1 MRSISRQ
8 GGLARAG
15 YALPAGIAIAGI
27 LLSAVPSGAAAAT
40 VARSAFRRV
49 TYLGHSFEVPRTWQV
64 IGLSRHRRTCVR
76 FDRHAV
82 YLGTPSRNQAC
93 PSSVV
98 GTTEAMLIGPASRNA
113 VHVSVENKVTRQ
125 ITVVTGRLTV
135 TATFGTHPAEIDRIL
150 ASAGLRRPVVRTAVS
165 DLGGIAGGT
174 RAAGVPSLPAAVT
187 DFQGRGFDT
196 CAAPS
201 EAAMGTWRSSSP
213 YGAVGIYL
221 GGSDRACAQPN
232 LTPSWLRHEAA
243 AGWHFFPMYVGPQA
257 VFGELSKSSASQ
269 GAAAAADAV
278 HQAKRLGFGRR
289 TPIYYDMEA
298 YLPGQGGRVLRFF
311 SAWATTLHALGYSSG
326 VYSSSSSGIADL
338 AHQFGLGRYAMP
350 DVIFDALWNGQANT
364 QDPVFGPGEWADHHR
379 LHQYRGNVTRS
390 YGGTTMDVDLDF
402 LNVRLSPS
410 PSPSPSASG
419 SPSSSASPSPSV
431 TQPSETPS
439 PLPSPSITQPVPVTQ
454 PNGTPS
460 PSAAFTLPDGTTD
473 VFYRGTDGGLWYV
486 RHVPG
491 GGWARPVGLGG
502 HLASEPSAIAVDSEH
517 IRVFYRGADGFL
529 WQVRYTPAGWSRPR
543 ALSRMGVLGG
553 RPMAVAQP
561 TGVIDVFWKS
571 PGAHLS
577 FGEYSQAQGWSS
589 PQRLAGKLAS
599 YPSPVISSRG
609 VIQVF
614 WKGQGGRPLACG
626 PRPQRP
632 VERTR
637 EPGHG
642 PARKP
647 AASNRPAERQGRGVL
662 AASRQDSHSDRLPQ
676 RDRSLA
682 GALLTRRRHA
692 PVAADS
698 GVRRRACPR
707 LFSGDD
713 GWPLAAGGNPIRRPG
728 WSAAA
733 GGETPGIG
741 TLRRHRL
748 RRGPDRRVLERIW
761 RPALVAADVTREP
774 RA

>member
-1 MRSISRQ
+1 
-8 GGLARAG
+8 
-15 YALPAGIAIAGI
+15 
-27 LLSAVPSGAAAAT
+27 
-40 VARSAFRRV
+40 
-49 TYLGHSFEVPRTWQV
+49 
-64 IGLSRHRRTCVR
+64 
-76 FDRHAV
+76 
-82 YLGTPSRNQAC
+82 
-93 PSSVV
+93 
-98 GTTEAMLIGPASRNA
+98 MLIGPASRNA

-278 HQAKRLGFGRR
+278 HQAKRLGFGPR

-589 PQRLAGKLAS
+589 PQWLAGRLAS

-614 WKGQGGRPLACG
+614 WKGQGGGLWHVGRGRNGRWSAPGNLG
-626 PRPQRP
+626 MGQLGSRPQATAQP
-632 VERTR
+632 NGKVE
-637 EPGHG
+637 
-642 PARKP
+642 
-647 AASNRPAERQGRGVL
+647 VFW
-662 AASRQDSHSDRLPQ
+662 
-676 RDRSLA
+676 
-682 GALLTRRRHA
+682 RRHDKTA
-692 PVAADS
+692 ILTGFLTATGHWRGPISLGGGMPLSLPTPVSA
-698 GVRRRACPR
+698 GGLVHV

-713 GWPLAAGGNPIRRPG
+713 G
-728 WSAAA
+728 
-733 GGETPGIG
+733 
-741 TLRRHRL
+741 RL
-748 RRGPDRRVLERIW
+748 W
-761 RPALVAADVTREP
+761 QLVATRSGGPGGRPQLVAKRLESAPFAVIGSGGARIDVFWKGSGGQLWWLRMSRGTRVPDP
-774 RA
+774 RELDGPMP